1 MAASS
6 ITKNFI
12 ISGQKQVE
20 MFADA
25 IEASA
30 DDRTPRVPI
39 NVTYLQGADN
49 ILKFMERRKKEEENG
64 K

>member
-1 MAASS
+1 MATSS

-30 DDRTPRVPI
+30 NDRTPRVPI
-39 NVTYLQGADN
+39 YGE
-49 ILKFMERRKKEEENG
+49 KEENG
-64 K
+64 WSQQIILLC